1 MLPLTDGALPR
12 LLTEVCDM
20 NSPHISVVVCTHNR
34 AEMLRAALA
43 SLYDLATDGCF
54 TYEIVVIDNASA
66 DHTPQAIA
74 EAAAESKAPLRGV
87 REPEKGI
94 VPARNRGIH
103 EARGRWIAFFDD
115 DQLADPRWLA
125 ELYRGALEKKSC
137 VVGGAVQ
144 LNFTDGCS
152 RQLDPTVR
160 MLLGEANHTQLPTPY
175 GGRLT
180 PGCGNLMIDRT
191 VFDQVG
197 IFERTISGRG
207 EDTDLFMRIERA
219 RIAAWHFPQAIVQH
233 VTPAERLV
241 PAYLLNLAARMGE
254 GIAQRQAEQLGLAR
268 FALLWSGKALR
279 LALAQWP
286 QAAATWLANDRE
298 AWLGRRC
305 QLAINSQFLRTGREW
320 LLSHCHRRTAMP
332 SISSSVLSGIHAK

>member
-1 MLPLTDGALPR
+1 
-12 LLTEVCDM
+12 M
-20 NSPHISVVVCTHNR
+20 NSPDISIVVCTHNR
-34 AEMLRAALA
+34 AEMLRSALA

-66 DHTPQAIA
+66 DATPQAIV
-74 EAAAESKAPLRGV
+74 AAAAKSVALLRGV

-94 VPARNRGIH
+94 VPARNRGIR

-115 DQLADPRWLA
+115 DQLADARWLA
-125 ELYRGALEKKSC
+125 ELHRGAREKVC
-137 VVGGAVQ
+137 RVVGGAVH
-144 LNFTDGCS
+144 LALPPGCT

-160 MLLGEANHTQLPTPY
+160 MLLGESILGDQPLPY
-175 GGRLT
+175 GGRTT
-180 PGCGNLMIDRT
+180 PGCGNLMVEQS
-191 VFDQVG
+191 VFDEVG
-197 IFERTISGRG
+197 VFERSIHGRG

-219 RIAAWHFPQAIVQH
+219 GIAAWYFPRAIVH
-233 VTPAERLV
+233 HSTPAERLV

-254 GIAQRQAEQLGLAR
+254 GIAQRQAEQLGPAR

-286 QAAATWLANDRE
+286 KAAATWLAKDPE

-305 QLAINSQFLRTGREW
+305 QLAINSQFLQTGRDW
-320 LLSHCHRRTAMP
+320 LLSRCRRWAAAP
-332 SISSSVLSGIHAK
+332 LISSSVLSGSHAK